1 MDERNYTVFPM
12 EETEKERRGRIKAS
26 IAWYLKWFSS
36 IVIVVAMSMRATGEV
51 QYQIYDL
58 WFSTVGV
65 FGWLGVSLLW
75 KDRALIMLNAVGL
88 LILLSGILKSFI

>member
-12 EETEKERRGRIKAS
+12 EETEKERRGRIKDS

-75 KDRALIMLNAVGL
+75 KDSALIMLNAVGL
-88 LILLSGILKSFI
+88 LLLLWGILNSLI